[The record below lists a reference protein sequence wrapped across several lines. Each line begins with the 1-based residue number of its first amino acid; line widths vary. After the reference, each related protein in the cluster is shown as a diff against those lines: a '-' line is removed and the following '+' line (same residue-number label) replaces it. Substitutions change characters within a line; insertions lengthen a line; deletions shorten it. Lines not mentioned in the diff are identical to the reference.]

1 MRHVVDEIILNFSQA
16 FLTENNVNRENKR
29 NQQNHRKD
37 DGWNHKLH
45 RTEYVIIQ
53 CGEENIHKTHLSR
66 RIFFKEQTRIDF
78 FIVMHII

>member
-45 RTEYVIIQ
+45 RTEYV
-53 CGEENIHKTHLSR
+53 LSSVGKK
-66 RIFFKEQTRIDF
+66 IFTKPILAGGSFSKSKRE
-78 FIVMHII
+78 

>member
-29 NQQNHRKD
+29 NQQHHRKD

-45 RTEYVIIQ
+45 
-53 CGEENIHKTHLSR
+53 
-66 RIFFKEQTRIDF
+66 
-78 FIVMHII
+78 